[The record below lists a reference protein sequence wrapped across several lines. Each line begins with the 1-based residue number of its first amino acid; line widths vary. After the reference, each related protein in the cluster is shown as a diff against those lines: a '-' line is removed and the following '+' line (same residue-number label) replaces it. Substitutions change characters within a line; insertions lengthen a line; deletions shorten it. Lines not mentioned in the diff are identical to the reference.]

1 MLHKNG
7 DFIFRA
13 PVISNSCVWQN
24 VAEIALFTT
33 ASRLI
38 RRAAFCGMGVDQ
50 FLASKIYMAGFKQT
64 DWRHRQVQ
72 FCHSVSGSTSLAE
85 SGTGPRADC
94 TPTQACWS
102 RDHVDSPALS
112 SRLAA
117 DSRLLPPRSGL
128 ERSDFVLWPCLLVAV
143 RR

>member
-1 MLHKNG
+1 MLHKDG

-64 DWRHRQVQ
+64 DWRHSSSPILPFRQWV
-72 FCHSVSGSTSLAE
+72 
-85 SGTGPRADC
+85 DI
-94 TPTQACWS
+94 S
-102 RDHVDSPALS
+102 RRIRDWPAG
-112 SRLAA
+112 RLHPNA
-117 DSRLLPPRSGL
+117 G
-128 ERSDFVLWPCLLVAV
+128 LLVT
-143 RR
+143 